1 MSYNFIQTDK
11 GGKPKNYEQDIV
23 ILTRSKRNDN
33 SSEFCRDLKGRI
45 KGYDLDL
52 IKDEWSMLRGSS
64 YSGAKMSSVDCY
76 FKAANGVH
84 YFIEFK
90 NASREALDRV
100 DSEDGIPL
108 CISLRRKAVDSLG
121 LAGMTILQEETGK
134 QIQNNSVYFVVYR
147 ASAADTLAVLDINKS
162 LTVLAGG
169 KDSIKRSYPIMW
181 SLDTLKTVGLY
192 RDVHTW
198 PDTEFVSWAKDN
210 LK

>member
-1 MSYNFIQTDK
+1 MSYNFIQKDN

-23 ILTRSKRNDN
+23 ILTRSRRNDS

-52 IKDEWSMLRGSS
+52 IKDEWSMLRGSPC
-64 YSGAKMSSVDCY
+64 SGAKMSSVDCY
-76 FKAANGVH
+76 FKSAKGVH

-90 NASREALDRV
+90 NAPREALEKMDEDR
-100 DSEDGIPL
+100 IPIR
-108 CISLRRKAVDSLG
+108 ISLKRKAVDSLG
-121 LAGMTILQEETGK
+121 LVGMTILQEETGK
-134 QIQNNSVYFVVYR
+134 QIQNNSVYIVVYR

-162 LTVLAGG
+162 LTALAGG
-169 KDSIKRSYPIMW
+169 KDSMKRSYPIMW

-192 RDVHTW
+192 SDVHTW